1 MPVFDDTIAPLCT
14 FVYRSDLDAYV
25 VTWPDASLPIM
36 IPSPLSEVPPEVHVE
51 FDALYRLV
59 DAWASAHAEQVL
71 VLDGPP
77 EPSMEE
83 QEVMEQ
89 KRIRNEAEQLVQKS
103 MRTSILQA
111 ATFTQAEYSLLA
123 RAKLFDSWQA
133 GVEYKAG
140 YRLEHNGI
148 VYEVMQDV
156 TAQEHQPPSA
166 EGMLAVYRPLSV
178 DPESGEASDG
188 SLERPHDFIYGMD
201 VLEGQYYR
209 YNGIIYLAKADM
221 PACVWYPGTDGL
233 WQWEEVMG

>member
-36 IPSPLSEVPPEVHVE
+36 IPSPLSEVPPEVHAE

-59 DAWASAHAEQVL
+59 AAWVGEHPDQLTVQ
-71 VLDGPP
+71 DGPNP
-77 EPSMEE
+77 EEL
-83 QEVMEQ
+83 EVAEQ

-103 MRTSILQA
+103 IRTSILQA
-111 ATFTQAEYSLLA
+111 TAFTQAEYSLLA
-123 RAKLFDSWQA
+123 QAKMFDSWQA
-133 GVEYKAG
+133 GVDYKAG
-140 YRLEHNGI
+140 YRLEHRGV
-148 VYEVMQDV
+148 VYEVIQDV

-166 EGMLAVYRPLSV
+166 KGMLAVYRPLSV
-178 DPESGEASDG
+178 NPESGEASDG
-188 SLERPHDFIYGMD
+188 SMEHPHDFIYGMD
-201 VLEGQYYR
+201 VWEGQHYL
-209 YNGIIYLAKADM
+209 YNDTLYLAKADM